1 MYWKKQTDA
10 IIQQSRLL
18 GHIPDGLSKVVAPA
32 LKKEIV
38 LSVKAEVT
46 GHTRQRE
53 WTLVGRIEVPCVY
66 IFYGPKKS
74 KGEFRNKL
82 RKQLDNNK
90 LALIVS
96 HCYFSAFRQ

>member
-1 MYWKKQTDA
+1 M
-10 IIQQSRLL
+10 
-18 GHIPDGLSKVVAPA
+18 VAPA

-38 LSVKAEVT
+38 LSVKAEVA

-53 WTLVGRIEVPCVY
+53 WTLVGGIEVPCVY

-82 RKQLDNNK
+82 SKQLDNNK
-90 LALIVS
+90 LILVVS